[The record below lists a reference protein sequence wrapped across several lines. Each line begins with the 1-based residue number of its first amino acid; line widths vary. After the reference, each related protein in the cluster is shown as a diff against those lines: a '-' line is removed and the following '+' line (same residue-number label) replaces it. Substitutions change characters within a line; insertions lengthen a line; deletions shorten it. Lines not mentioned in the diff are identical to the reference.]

1 MELILEAWRRC
12 LSTTAMEDL
21 FALGLPRST
30 HRTLVDLLA
39 NAFDR
44 SPLRTRMAELVKE
57 RTARIQLD
65 HACEEYLAT
74 VCSAMLNE
82 FTLSFGLTDMSDE
95 ERQVLE
101 RNMTEIGAEPLTLQA
116 YTTDPGVEELSAL
129 FDGQGQ
135 AATLT
140 PMLTGVDRF
149 LSSIRMALVRS
160 CGVADHD
167 VAANHALKE
176 VVDGMRNCAFEE
188 AQ

>member
-1 MELILEAWRRC
+1 
-12 LSTTAMEDL
+12 
-21 FALGLPRST
+21 
-30 HRTLVDLLA
+30 
-39 NAFDR
+39 
-44 SPLRTRMAELVKE
+44 MAELVKE

-74 VCSAMLNE
+74 ACAAMLNE
-82 FTLSFGLTDMSDE
+82 FTLSLGLNDMNDE

-101 RNMTEIGAEPLTLQA
+101 RNMAEIGAEPLSLQT
-116 YTTDPGVEELSAL
+116 YTTDPGMEELSAL
-129 FDGQGQ
+129 FDGTDQ

-149 LSSIRMALVRS
+149 LSGIRMALVRS

-176 VVDGMRNCAFEE
+176 VVDGMRNCVFDE
-188 AQ
+188 ARLP